1 MRSKIRFDFNTWRK
15 SLVGQL
21 LLRFWVC
28 HIIFFSTIGVMQY
41 HSLKNSLYQSVE
53 QNLLS
58 DYNSIRDSMINW
70 LVNSD
75 LPPGRFAEL
84 RPGNF
89 VAFYTIDNNLR
100 FMVQSYGRLD
110 SILPPF
116 MQKDLEFDL
125 FEKAQSS
132 QPFVIGNAKEGKY
145 MLVVKPVLAAK
156 VPSVIEQYIENP
168 SSILRH
174 ESNSIQIASDMPILG
189 YALVGEPLK
198 EEDSILARN
207 LQGYVFNAL
216 LIVLLS
222 TLLTALALQKPLEPL
237 LNISSTARKI
247 AGGQYNLRLPNMKT
261 ASEIEQL
268 REALNHMLEQ
278 MENALNT
285 EKKAKERMSQ
295 FIADASHELR
305 TPLTSIR
312 GFLEILQRTGT
323 TDKETLDSAHK
334 TMLIETERL
343 IRLTEQLL
351 TLTRISQ
358 EGLSQE
364 QSTSYL
370 SSLQEVLPELLP
382 LISPMLKNKVLKIN
396 NQDLGDISDFST
408 LSTVTD
414 EERFFPL
421 KTDELKQ
428 ILYNLLSNAFQH
440 TKAGGIIELN
450 TFANERSYSLMV
462 KDNGQGIPPEDLPHI
477 FERFF
482 QGDRSRTHAQGQ
494 GSGLGLAIVSELVKV
509 RGGKIEVEST
519 LGKGTTFRL
528 TFPLAKSGQ
537 EEGKGKTS

>member
-1 MRSKIRFDFNTWRK
+1 MKSKSKFNFNSWRK

-89 VAFYTIDNNLR
+89 VAFYASDYNLR
-100 FMVQSYGRLD
+100 FMVHSYGRLD
-110 SILPPF
+110 NILPSF

-125 FEKAQSS
+125 YDKAQSA
-132 QPFVIGNAKEGKY
+132 QPFVIGNTKEGKF
-145 MLVVKPVLAAK
+145 MLLVKPVLATK
-156 VPSVIEQYIENP
+156 ISSVIGQYIENP
-168 SSILRH
+168 ASILMP
-174 ESNSIQIASDMPILG
+174 EVTSPDIAVELPILG
-189 YALVGEPLK
+189 YALIGEPLE
-198 EEDSILARN
+198 EEDIILARN

-237 LNISSTARKI
+237 LNISATARKI
-247 AGGQYNLRLPNMKT
+247 AGGQYNLRLPYMET

-268 REALNHMLEQ
+268 REALNHMLGQ

-285 EKKAKERMSQ
+285 ERKAKDRMSQ

-323 TDKETLDSAHK
+323 TDRETLDSAHK

-343 IRLTEQLL
+343 IRLTEGLL
-351 TLTRISQ
+351 TLNRISQ
-358 EGLSQE
+358 EDLSKE
-364 QSTSYL
+364 KSTSPR

-382 LISPMLKNKVLKIN
+382 LISPLLKNKVLKIN
-396 NQDLGDISDFST
+396 NQDIRAIPDLHILTSMAGSDSA
-408 LSTVTD
+408 
-414 EERFFPL
+414 FPL
-421 KTDELKQ
+421 KADELKQ
-428 ILYNLLSNAFQH
+428 ILFNLLSNALQH
-440 TKAGGIIELN
+440 TTAGGIIELS
-450 TFANERSYSLMV
+450 TFVNQGSYTLVV
-462 KDNGQGIPPEDLPHI
+462 KDDGQGIPADDLPHI
-477 FERFF
+477 FERFY

-494 GSGLGLAIVSELVKV
+494 GSGLGLAIVSELVNI

-519 LGKGTTFRL
+519 LGMGTTFRL
-528 TFPLAKSGQ
+528 TFPLTKSG
-537 EEGKGKTS
+537 